1 MLCPDISSWTEIVM
15 FKFEAIEMA
24 NIEAKQIPTLATI
37 VEKVD
42 FKRTFEI

>member
-15 FKFEAIEMA
+15 FKVEAIEMA
-24 NIEAKQIPTLATI
+24 NIEVKQIATLATI

>member
-24 NIEAKQIPTLATI
+24 NIEVKQVPTFETI
-37 VEKVD
+37 VKKSELQKNL
-42 FKRTFEI
+42 

>member
-24 NIEAKQIPTLATI
+24 NIEVKQIPTLETI
-37 VEKVD
+37 VKKSELQKNL
-42 FKRTFEI
+42 